1 MTKLNE
7 SERISRKII
16 PEEAKLTAKQTKS
29 IPILL
34 AAKSYEKGCKSARIS
49 KTTFY
54 KWMQD
59 EDFAAEFDQQRSKI
73 AKAAFGMIAQ
83 NIEKAV
89 SVLVGLLDTG
99 DDRVKRLTANDVIGH
114 FLKHKEL
121 EDLEDRIKR
130 IEQQLETHH

>member
-1 MTKLNE
+1 MPQETKLTT
-7 SERISRKII
+7 KQ
-16 PEEAKLTAKQTKS
+16 AKT

-49 KTTFY
+49 RTTFY

-59 EDFAAEFDQQRSKI
+59 EGFAAEFDRQRNKI
-73 AKAAFGMIAQ
+73 AGAAFGMIAQ

-99 DDRVKRLTANDVIGH
+99 DDRVKRLTANDIIGH

-121 EDLEDRIKR
+121 EDLEERIQQ
-130 IEQQLETHH
+130 IEKQLETR

>member
-1 MTKLNE
+1 MAEETKVTT
-7 SERISRKII
+7 RQAKGI
-16 PEEAKLTAKQTKS
+16 PV
-29 IPILL
+29 LL
-34 AAKSYEKGCKSARIS
+34 AAKTYEKGCKSARIS

-59 EDFAAEFDQQRSKI
+59 EGFATEFEKQRNKI
-73 AKAAFGMIAQ
+73 VEAAFGMIAQ
-83 NIEKAV
+83 NVEKAV

-121 EDLEDRIKR
+121 DDLEERIQR
-130 IEQQLETHH
+130 VEQQLETRG

>member
-1 MTKLNE
+1 MPEETKLTT
-7 SERISRKII
+7 KQ
-16 PEEAKLTAKQTKS
+16 AKT

-34 AAKSYEKGCKSARIS
+34 AAKNYEKGCKSARIS

-59 EDFAAEFDQQRSKI
+59 EGFAGEFERQRNKI
-73 AKAAFGMIAQ
+73 AEAAFGMIGQ

-89 SVLVGLLDTG
+89 GVLVGLLDTG

-121 EDLEDRIKR
+121 DDLDERIQR
-130 IEQQLETHH
+130 VEEQLRTRG

>member
-1 MTKLNE
+1 MAEETKLTT
-7 SERISRKII
+7 RQAKVI
-16 PEEAKLTAKQTKS
+16 PV
-29 IPILL
+29 LL
-34 AAKSYEKGCKSARIS
+34 AAKTYEKGCKSARIS

-59 EDFAAEFDQQRSKI
+59 EGFATEFEKQRNKI
-73 AKAAFGMIAQ
+73 VEAAFGMIAQ
-83 NIEKAV
+83 NVEKAV

-121 EDLEDRIKR
+121 DDLEERIQR
-130 IEQQLETHH
+130 VEQQLETRG

>member
-1 MTKLNE
+1 MAQETKLTT
-7 SERISRKII
+7 KQAKTI
-16 PEEAKLTAKQTKS
+16 PV
-29 IPILL
+29 LL
-34 AAKSYEKGCKSARIS
+34 AAKNYEKGCKSARIS

-59 EDFAAEFDQQRSKI
+59 EGFAAEFDRQRGKI
-73 AKAAFGMIAQ
+73 AEAAFGIIAQ

-99 DDRVKRLTANDVIGH
+99 DDRIKRLTANDIIGH

-121 EDLEDRIKR
+121 EDLEERIGR
-130 IEQQLETHH
+130 IEKQVETRGYGEQ